1 MVYLKEVDENNWK
14 EIAALE
20 LFEEQKS
27 FLDTPLGIVARGY
40 VYRNCNA
47 KVFGIANE
55 EKIIGAALIRDFD
68 EEPVGY
74 DLQQFMIDKNFQN
87 KGYGRQALELILN
100 YLKTEKRFDR
110 VEICVKKADIPAI
123 KLYEKAGFKN
133 SGYFDESVPDCVN
146 LIYFL

>member
-20 LFEEQKS
+20 LFEEQKP
-27 FLDTPLGIVARGY
+27 FLDTPIGIVARGY

-100 YLKTEKRFDR
+100 YLKAEKRFDR
-110 VEICVKKADIPAI
+110 VEICAKKADIPAI
-123 KLYEKAGFKN
+123 KLYEKAGFKK

>member
-100 YLKTEKRFDR
+100 YLKAEKRFDR
-110 VEICVKKADIPAI
+110 VEICVKKADIHAI